1 MVESEYSIILRL
13 ITLVFT
19 SHAYCQSIVERGIQT
34 MEVAERL
41 VWFFAKEREA
51 ILATH
56 EVGQLIEQVCM
67 CGLILD

>member
-1 MVESEYSIILRL
+1 
-13 ITLVFT
+13 
-19 SHAYCQSIVERGIQT
+19 